1 MSSPGVKRYLDAHY
15 PVWDGH
21 GKRQRVKRVPPVSPP
36 MELIRKTRESQ
47 EVPEAAGPDW
57 FRELGW
63 EEATKMMEMAQKILD
78 FNHTIQELLYEAED
92 EIQRLTTLNNSL
104 KDMIKQESLAG
115 AATDV
120 PAEFSPS
127 EGPTDLGEM
136 EEVLIE
142 DEMEEVAVEAGS

>member
-1 MSSPGVKRYLDAHY
+1 M
-15 PVWDGH
+15 
-21 GKRQRVKRVPPVSPP
+21 Q
-36 MELIRKTRESQ
+36 
-47 EVPEAAGPDW
+47 
-57 FRELGW
+57 
-63 EEATKMMEMAQKILD
+63 
-78 FNHTIQELLYEAED
+78 D